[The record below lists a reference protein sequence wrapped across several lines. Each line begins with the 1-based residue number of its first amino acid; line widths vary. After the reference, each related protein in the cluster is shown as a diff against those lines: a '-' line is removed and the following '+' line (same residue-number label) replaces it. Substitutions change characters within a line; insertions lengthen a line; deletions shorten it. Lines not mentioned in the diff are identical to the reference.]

1 MLDARDP
8 SNVIN
13 SLYSTSLS
21 DGRAIMYQ
29 FKHEKIYGKQ
39 DPNST
44 LAHEYSRILQKKT
57 Q

>member
-8 SNVIN
+8 SNVIH

-39 DPNST
+39 DPNNT
-44 LAHEYSRILQKKT
+44 LVHEYSRILQKKT